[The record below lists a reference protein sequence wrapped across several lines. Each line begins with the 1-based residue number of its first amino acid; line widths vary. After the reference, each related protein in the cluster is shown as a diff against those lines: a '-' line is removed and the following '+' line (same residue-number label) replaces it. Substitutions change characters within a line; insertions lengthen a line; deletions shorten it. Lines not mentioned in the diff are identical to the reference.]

1 MAFPFGMASA
11 SCRPSGVDPWLA
23 ARVAL
28 LAPDAFDADEM
39 RYTLQSIVDDPEM
52 TRDLQIAAL
61 AGLAGVH
68 EPVLGELRAAAR
80 QPGLTTTE
88 QLYLALG
95 LEAMGDDQGAL
106 AIERDLL
113 GRHGER
119 LGSWARLRVERTSDN
134 ADPTALLAVIAAGLG
149 DPIAAQL
156 AGYASAY
163 PAPDAVNALEL
174 AAYAARTI
182 ERTPAAEAAFAVTI
196 DGHRTV
202 VKLDPGE
209 AYSVRLSA
217 AQAQDLS
224 VETVSGTVSAVV
236 EARVPIRPSDLS
248 PHPDLMLVRASI
260 AEPIPVD
267 RLVQVDLTVTFKG
280 MAPEGCYDVTE
291 VVPSGLAPMAVN
303 GQSDTDPG
311 TAWPSRVVGQ
321 EVSFCAYHDRSRGSV
336 VHLRY
341 MARVVNTG
349 SYTWEP
355 AIMQFSLAPE
365 YLAITPS
372 RTVSIGQTVGGLGRI
387 RAGAPV
393 RRASLNSYA

>member
-1 MAFPFGMASA
+1 MPS
-11 SCRPSGVDPWLA
+11 SGVDPWLA
-23 ARVAL
+23 ARVSL

-95 LEAMGDDQGAL
+95 LEATGDDQGAL

-119 LGSWARLRVERTSDN
+119 LGSWARLRVERTSDS

-149 DPIAAQL
+149 DPIADA
-156 AGYASAY
+156 AGRLCVSVPGAGRGQR
-163 PAPDAVNALEL
+163 
-174 AAYAARTI
+174 ARAG
-182 ERTPAAEAAFAVTI
+182 RLRRAHDRAHACRRGGFAITI
-196 DGHRTV
+196 DGHRAV

-217 AQAQDLS
+217 AQAQGLS

-236 EARVPIRPSDLS
+236 EARVPIRASELS
-248 PHPDLMLVRASI
+248 PHPDLTLVRASI
-260 AEPIPVD
+260 AEPIPGD
-267 RLVQVDLTVTFKG
+267 RLVQVDLTATFKG
-280 MAPEGCYDVTE
+280 LAPEGCYDVTE
-291 VVPSGLAPMAVN
+291 VVPSGLAPVAVN

-311 TAWPSRVVGQ
+311 TAWPSRMVGQ
-321 EVSFCAYHDRSRGSV
+321 QVSFCAYHDRSRGSV

-349 SYTWEP
+349 SLRGSRPSCSSPWRRNTSRSRLHEP
-355 AIMQFSLAPE
+355 
-365 YLAITPS
+365 Y
-372 RTVSIGQTVGGLGRI
+372 
-387 RAGAPV
+387 
-393 RRASLNSYA
+393 